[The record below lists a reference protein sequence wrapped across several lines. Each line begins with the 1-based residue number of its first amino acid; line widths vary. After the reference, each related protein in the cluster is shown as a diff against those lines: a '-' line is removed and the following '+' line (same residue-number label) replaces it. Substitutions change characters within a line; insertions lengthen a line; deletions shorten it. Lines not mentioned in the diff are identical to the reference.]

1 MIDFKTLPDIY
12 WGFKKKKLISIV
24 LSMEIK
30 TGYKKKKL
38 SLKSDFFSLLPC
50 IQIIYRSLEDRTA
63 PNLKTL
69 KVFWHNCTFQVQN
82 SKQGCDGC
90 IPVLGNG

>member
-1 MIDFKTLPDIY
+1 
-12 WGFKKKKLISIV
+12 
-24 LSMEIK
+24 MEIK

-69 KVFWHNCTFQVQN
+69 KVF
-82 SKQGCDGC
+82 
-90 IPVLGNG
+90 